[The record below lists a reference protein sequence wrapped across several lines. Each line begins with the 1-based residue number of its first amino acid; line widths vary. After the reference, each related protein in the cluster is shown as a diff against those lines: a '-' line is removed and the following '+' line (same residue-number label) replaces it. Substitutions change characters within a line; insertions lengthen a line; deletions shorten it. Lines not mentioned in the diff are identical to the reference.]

1 MSVITAISRDNQAA
15 IDAAS
20 VLEQALDGDILFS
33 VGQPQRASTN
43 DELLP
48 TPDARVV
55 AVVLDGPEP
64 GYIALG
70 VSPRLAAELDR
81 VNPGGDVIA
90 LVEPAMRAA
99 LATLEQASG
108 VSVSA
113 AALVEIPP
121 ETLAG
126 AEGND
131 VALVALLEGSER
143 LATLVVRIG
152 PDAPA
157 PGEATGPNLQIVGEG
172 DDVVRHEFAPL
183 DGGAAASNGAIAAV
197 GGHALELLSDV
208 ELGVTVELG
217 RTRMP
222 VRDLLSITPGAVIEL
237 DRAAGSPVDVLVNG
251 TLIARGEV
259 VVVDE
264 EFGIRISE
272 IVGVDGKR

>member
-20 VLEQALDGDILFS
+20 VFEQALDGDILFS
-33 VGQPQRASTN
+33 VGQPQSASTN

-48 TPDARVV
+48 SPEARVV

-64 GYIALG
+64 GYVALG
-70 VSPRLAAELDR
+70 VSARLQAELER
-81 VNPGGDVIA
+81 VQPGGDVIA

-108 VSVSA
+108 VPVSA
-113 AALVEIPP
+113 AALIEIPA

-131 VALVALLEGSER
+131 LALVALLEGSER

-152 PDAPA
+152 PDASA
-157 PGEATGPNLQIVGEG
+157 PGAATGPGLHVVE
-172 DDVVRHEFAPL
+172 DADVVRHEFAPL
-183 DGGAAASNGAIAAV
+183 EGGAGSAAAAVV

-217 RTRMP
+217 RARMP

>member
-1 MSVITAISRDNQAA
+1 MSVINAISRDNQPG

-20 VLEQALDGDILFS
+20 VFEDVLDGDVLFS
-33 VGQPQRASTN
+33 VGQPGAASTN

-48 TPDARVV
+48 GPDARVV
-55 AVVLDGPEP
+55 AIMLDAPDP
-64 GYIALG
+64 GYVALA
-70 VSPRLAAELDR
+70 VAPRLITALENAQ
-81 VNPGGDVIA
+81 PGHEFMA
-90 LVEPAMRAA
+90 LVEPAFRAA
-99 LATLEQASG
+99 LGTLEQASG
-108 VSVSA
+108 VTIA
-113 AALVEIPP
+113 NAPLNEIDP
-121 ETLAG
+121 ESLAG
-126 AEGND
+126 ADGNQL
-131 VALVALLEGSER
+131 ALVALLEGSER

-157 PGEATGPNLQIVGEG
+157 GGTGGGAAAGLHVVEDGD

-183 DGGAAASNGAIAAV
+183 DGGMQLDANG
-197 GGHALELLSDV
+197 HPLELLNDV

-217 RTRMP
+217 RARMP
-222 VRDLLSITPGAVIEL
+222 VRELLSIIPGSVIEL

>member
-20 VLEQALDGDILFS
+20 VFEQALDGDVLFS
-33 VGQPQRASTN
+33 VGQPQRATTN

-48 TPDARVV
+48 SPDARVV
-55 AVVLDGPEP
+55 AVLLDGPEP
-64 GYIALG
+64 GYVALG
-70 VSPRLAAELDR
+70 ISPRLQSELER
-81 VNPGGDVIA
+81 VQSGGDVVA

-99 LATLEQASG
+99 LASLEQASG
-108 VSVSA
+108 VAVSA

-126 AEGND
+126 AEGNEL
-131 VALVALLEGSER
+131 ALVALLEGSER

-157 PGEATGPNLQIVGEG
+157 PGAGTGPSLQIVGDA
-172 DDVVRHEFAPL
+172 DDVVAHEFAPL
-183 DGGAAASNGAIAAV
+183 DGGAASAAAAIV

-217 RTRMP
+217 RARMP
-222 VRDLLSITPGAVIEL
+222 VRDLLAITPGAVIEL

>member
-1 MSVITAISRDNQAA
+1 MSVINAISRDNQPG

-20 VLEQALDGDILFS
+20 VFEEVLDGDVLFS
-33 VGQPQRASTN
+33 VGQPGAASTN
-43 DELLP
+43 GELLP
-48 TPDARVV
+48 GADARVV
-55 AVVLDGPEP
+55 AIMLDAPDP
-64 GYIALG
+64 GYVALA
-70 VSPRLAAELDR
+70 VAPRLITALENAQ
-81 VNPGGDVIA
+81 PGHEFMA
-90 LVEPAMRAA
+90 LVEPAFRAA
-99 LATLEQASG
+99 LGTLEQASG
-108 VSVSA
+108 ITIA
-113 AALVEIPP
+113 NAPLNEIDP
-121 ETLAG
+121 ESLAG
-126 AEGND
+126 ADGNQL
-131 VALVALLEGSER
+131 ALVALLEGSER

-157 PGEATGPNLQIVGEG
+157 GGTGGAAAAGLHVVEDAE

-183 DGGAAASNGAIAAV
+183 DGGMQLDANG
-197 GGHALELLSDV
+197 HPLELLNDV

-217 RTRMP
+217 RARMP
-222 VRDLLSITPGAVIEL
+222 VRELLSIIPGSVIEL

>member
-20 VLEQALDGDILFS
+20 VFEQVLDGDVLFS
-33 VGQPQRASTN
+33 VGQPQRATTN

-48 TPDARVV
+48 SPDARVV
-55 AVVLDGPEP
+55 AVMLDGPDP
-64 GYIALG
+64 GYVALG
-70 VSPRLAAELDR
+70 VSPRLQSELER
-81 VNPGGDVIA
+81 VQPGGDVVA

-99 LATLEQASG
+99 LASLEQASG
-108 VSVSA
+108 VAVSA

-121 ETLAG
+121 ESLAG

-131 VALVALLEGSER
+131 LALVALLEGSER

-152 PDAPA
+152 PDTAPA
-157 PGEATGPNLQIVGEG
+157 GAGIGPSLQVVGES
-172 DDVVRHEFAPL
+172 DDAVRHEFAPL
-183 DGGAAASNGAIAAV
+183 DGDAAAAAAAAVV

-217 RTRMP
+217 RARMP
-222 VRDLLSITPGAVIEL
+222 VRDLLAITPGAVIEL

-272 IVGVDGKR
+272 IVGIDGKR

>member
-20 VLEQALDGDILFS
+20 VFEQALDGDVLFS
-33 VGQPQRASTN
+33 VGQPQRATTN

-48 TPDARVV
+48 SPDARVV
-55 AVVLDGPEP
+55 AVLLDGPEQ
-64 GYIALG
+64 GYVALG
-70 VSPRLAAELDR
+70 ISPRLQSELER
-81 VNPGGDVIA
+81 VQSGGDVVA

-99 LATLEQASG
+99 LASLEQASG
-108 VSVSA
+108 VAVSA

-126 AEGND
+126 AEGNEL
-131 VALVALLEGSER
+131 ALVALLEGSER

-157 PGEATGPNLQIVGEG
+157 GGTGGAAAGLHVVEEGE

-183 DGGAAASNGAIAAV
+183 DGGMQLDANG
-197 GGHALELLSDV
+197 HPLELLNDV

-217 RTRMP
+217 RARMP
-222 VRDLLSITPGAVIEL
+222 VRELLSIIPGSVIEL

>member
-1 MSVITAISRDNQAA
+1 MSVINAISRDNQAG

-20 VLEQALDGDILFS
+20 VFEDVLDGEVLFS
-33 VGQPQRASTN
+33 VGQPGAASTN

-48 TPDARVV
+48 SPDARVV
-55 AVVLDGPEP
+55 AVMLDAPDP
-64 GYIALG
+64 GYVAMA
-70 VSPRLAAELDR
+70 VSPRLVTALEQAQ
-81 VNPGGDVIA
+81 PGHEFMA

-99 LATLEQASG
+99 LGTLEQTSG
-108 VSVSA
+108 VTIANAPLNEIA
-113 AALVEIPP
+113 ADS
-121 ETLAG
+121 LAG
-126 AEGND
+126 ANGNQL
-131 VALVALLEGSER
+131 ALVALLEGSER
-143 LATLVVRIG
+143 LATIVVRIG

-157 PGEATGPNLQIVGEG
+157 GG
-172 DDVVRHEFAPL
+172 DAGTAGGLHVVDDVEDGVVRHEFAPL
-183 DGGAAASNGAIAAV
+183 DGGVQLDAS
-197 GGHALELLSDV
+197 GHPLELLNDV

-217 RTRMP
+217 RARIP
-222 VRDLLSITPGAVIEL
+222 VRELLSITPGSVIEL